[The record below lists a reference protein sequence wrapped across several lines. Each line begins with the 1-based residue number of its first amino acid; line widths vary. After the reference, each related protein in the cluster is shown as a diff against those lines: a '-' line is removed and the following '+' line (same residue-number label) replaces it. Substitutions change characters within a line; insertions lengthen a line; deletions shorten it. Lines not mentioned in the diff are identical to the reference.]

1 MTKDYRE
8 PEDFLSDESFLSWYF
23 GSRQGEGASWDRWIA
38 DDPGNRELVDK
49 AIVLLDSARLKEKE
63 LPAARL
69 QEAEV
74 ALMEKI
80 GTASIRRSL
89 DWRWMA
95 AACILLLLGTGMVIV
110 RMLPLRP
117 QLVTQY
123 GQLSVQRLP
132 DGSEVTMNANSK
144 LRYFKTWDDG
154 TDREVWIEG
163 EAFFHVSK
171 TKLKSRFIVH
181 TDRFDIVVTGTQFN
195 VVNRRGNANVML
207 REGSVILHTH
217 EGQEMQMVPG
227 DFVQWDR
234 EQLMKNVVKS
244 DSLLAWKEHKL
255 IFDKTPL
262 RDVVGIIEEQYGV
275 RVTLQDQSIADSTIT
290 GIMQNNNL
298 DVLLQALQSTSD
310 FDVDRSNGTITIKAP
325 SH

>member
-1 MTKDYRE
+1 MTKDHRE

-23 GSRQGEGASWDRWIA
+23 RAGQGEHASWDRWIA
-38 DDPGNRELVDK
+38 DDPANRELVER
-49 AIVLLDSARLKEKE
+49 AIALLDSTRLKEKE

-69 QEAEV
+69 QEAEE
-74 ALMEKI
+74 ALMERI
-80 GTASIRRSL
+80 GTGAARRRL
-89 DWRWMA
+89 DWRWMV
-95 AACILLLLGTGMVIV
+95 AACILLLLGAGMVIV
-110 RMLPLRP
+110 RMLPMRP

-217 EGQEMQMVPG
+217 EGEDMAMVPG

-234 EQLMKNVVKS
+234 EQLKKNAVKS

-262 RDVVGIIEEQYGV
+262 RDVVGIIEDQYGV

-298 DVLLQALQSTSD
+298 DVLLQALEVTSD
-310 FDVDRSNGTITIKAP
+310 FDVDRSNGKITIKAS

>member
-1 MTKDYRE
+1 MTKEYRE

-23 GSRQGEGASWDRWIA
+23 GSGREENTSWDRWIA
-38 DDPGNRELVDK
+38 DDPANRELVDR

-63 LPAARL
+63 LPSARL
-69 QEAEV
+69 EEAEE
-74 ALMEKI
+74 ALMERI
-80 GTASIRRSL
+80 GTGGVRRRL

-95 AACILLLLGTGMVIV
+95 AACILLMLGAGMVIV
-110 RMLPLRP
+110 RMLPMRP

-132 DGSEVTMNANSK
+132 DGSEVTLNANSK

-207 REGSVILHTH
+207 REGSVILHTR
-217 EGQEMQMVPG
+217 EGEEMQMVPG

-234 EQLMKNVVKS
+234 EQLKKNAVKS

-275 RVTLQDQSIADSTIT
+275 RVTLQDESIADSTIT

-298 DVLLQALQSTSD
+298 DVLLQALEVTSD
-310 FDVDRSNGTITIKAP
+310 FDVDRSNGKITIKAS